1 MRYLGGMGFG
11 RMGGVV
17 VGERVAWEEG
27 GAPTR
32 GQSGGC
38 TSEGIL
44 SMMMARLCL
53 CIIIS
58 SSISILSII
67 SSSIQHLREAVNPDG
82 KDGLSKLGKMLK

>member
-1 MRYLGGMGFG
+1 MGFGGMGG
-11 RMGGVV
+11 V

-53 CIIIS
+53 LIIVS
-58 SSISILSII
+58 TNKTRTNAL
-67 SSSIQHLREAVNPDG
+67 QEAVDPLMEWMD
-82 KDGLSKLGKMLK
+82 

>member
-1 MRYLGGMGFG
+1 MGYG
-11 RMGGVV
+11 RMGGVE
-17 VGERVAWEEG
+17 EREFKVAWEEG

-53 CIIIS
+53 LLIIMIIILILLLIIRMTNS
-58 SSISILSII
+58 S
-67 SSSIQHLREAVNPDG
+67 QEKANPLD
-82 KDGLSKLGKMLK
+82 LSKG

>member
-53 CIIIS
+53 FIIIS
-58 SSISILSII
+58 INNTRTNTFEKQSTRNTLME
-67 SSSIQHLREAVNPDG
+67 RMDRAN
-82 KDGLSKLGKMLK
+82 

>member
-1 MRYLGGMGFG
+1 
-11 RMGGVV
+11 MGGVA

-53 CIIIS
+53 LIIVS
-58 SSISILSII
+58 TSTNKTRTNTL
-67 SSSIQHLREAVNPDG
+67 QEAVDPLMEWMD
-82 KDGLSKLGKMLK
+82 

>member
-53 CIIIS
+53 LIIVS
-58 SSISILSII
+58 TSTNKTRTNTL
-67 SSSIQHLREAVNPDG
+67 QEAVDPLMEWMD
-82 KDGLSKLGKMLK
+82 